1 MEKYYTCKYDRAFKE
16 VFLKESNKDLL
27 KALLEKVLNV
37 EIKELQIK
45 PNERNQENLNIKR
58 KTYDALVKTE
68 KEKIE
73 IEVNA
78 NADKK
83 YINPRNL
90 SYICDLYSHH
100 TLKGEK
106 YDEKTQIVQINFSY
120 NLKDEER
127 IREYYVQDNSNK
139 KFVENIKIIEINM
152 DYFVNMWYT
161 KNEKEIDENKILIM
175 LGLEGK
181 ELKNLSKEDKVVS
194 KYMEELNKI
203 NEDPEFREY
212 MTYEEDQRK
221 IYNSMMS
228 EAEEMGLEK
237 GMKKG
242 LKQGI
247 QQGIE
252 QNKIE
257 IAKELI
263 KNDNLTIEYISSV
276 TGLSIEEIKKI
287 QN

>member
-1 MEKYYTCKYDRAFKE
+1 
-16 VFLKESNKDLL
+16 
-27 KALLEKVLNV
+27 
-37 EIKELQIK
+37 
-45 PNERNQENLNIKR
+45 
-58 KTYDALVKTE
+58 
-68 KEKIE
+68 
-73 IEVNA
+73 
-78 NADKK
+78 
-83 YINPRNL
+83 
-90 SYICDLYSHH
+90 
-100 TLKGEK
+100 
-106 YDEKTQIVQINFSY
+106 
-120 NLKDEER
+120 
-127 IREYYVQDNSNK
+127 
-139 KFVENIKIIEINM
+139 
-152 DYFVNMWYT
+152 
-161 KNEKEIDENKILIM
+161 
-175 LGLEGK
+175 
-181 ELKNLSKEDKVVS
+181 
-194 KYMEELNKI
+194 MEELNKI